1 MARLVLQGVSKRFG
15 DVQALAPLDLE
26 IAQGQFVGVLGPS
39 GCGKTTLLRCLAGL
53 ELPDT
58 GQIRFGERTVVNVE
72 AGVQEPP
79 QRRGL
84 GMVFQDLALWP
95 HLTVFENV
103 AYTLRARK
111 DTADLDDRVHDAL
124 AKVQLPIH
132 AGRYPHQLSGGQQ
145 QRVAFARAVVDRP
158 PVLLMDEP
166 LSALDAALRVDL
178 RAELTALTRSL
189 GLTAVYVTHDQHE
202 AMSMADRILVMQDGF
217 VRQDGPPETVY
228 QRPTSRFVADF
239 IGRLNTLDRPLS
251 SVLPVGA
258 AAPAAGSTNGDGEQ
272 ERTASPAG
280 TADGGEVRAV
290 VPADTADHRRADVS
304 ADDVHARIDAS
315 TEVALTGNGVA
326 GVRPEKVHLTA
337 NGRDMVALPAEV
349 ELVSYLGDHYE
360 LRCRLELAD
369 RPWVVMSDRRIE
381 VGERVLLHLAPDDLI
396 VTEQ

>member
-1 MARLVLQGVSKRFG
+1 VARLVLEGVSKRFG

-53 ELPDT
+53 EDPDA
-58 GQIRFGERTVVNVE
+58 GRIRFGDRTVVDVE

-111 DTADLDDRVHDAL
+111 DTVELEDRVHDAL
-124 AKVQLPIH
+124 AKVQLPVH
-132 AGRYPHQLSGGQQ
+132 ADRYPHQLSGGQQ

-217 VRQDGPPETVY
+217 VRQDGAPETVY

-239 IGRLNTLDRPLS
+239 IGRLNALDRPLPGG
-251 SVLPVGA
+251 LPVA
-258 AAPAAGSTNGDGEQ
+258 VTTPVATAGNGDGN
-272 ERTASPAG
+272 G
-280 TADGGEVRAV
+280 NGNGDGNGNGEEGATGRG
-290 VPADTADHRRADVS
+290 ADVT
-304 ADDVHARIDAS
+304 A
-315 TEVALTGNGVA
+315 VALAGSGVA

-369 RPWVVMSDRRIE
+369 RPWVVMSDRRVE

-396 VTEQ
+396 VTER

>member
-1 MARLVLQGVSKRFG
+1 MARLVLEGVSKRFG

-53 ELPDT
+53 EDPDA
-58 GQIRFGERTVVNVE
+58 GRIRFGDRTVVDVE

-111 DTADLDDRVHDAL
+111 DTVELEDRVHDAL
-124 AKVQLPIH
+124 AKVQLPVH
-132 AGRYPHQLSGGQQ
+132 ADRYPHQLSGGQQ

-217 VRQDGPPETVY
+217 VRQDGAPETVY

-239 IGRLNTLDRPLS
+239 IGRLNALDRPLPGG
-251 SVLPVGA
+251 LPVA
-258 AAPAAGSTNGDGEQ
+258 VTTPVATAGNGDGN
-272 ERTASPAG
+272 G
-280 TADGGEVRAV
+280 NGNGDGNGNGEEGATGRG
-290 VPADTADHRRADVS
+290 ADVT
-304 ADDVHARIDAS
+304 A
-315 TEVALTGNGVA
+315 VALAGSGVA

-369 RPWVVMSDRRIE
+369 RPWVVMSDRRVE

-396 VTEQ
+396 VTER

>member
-1 MARLVLQGVSKRFG
+1 MSVARLVLEGVSKRFG

-26 IAQGQFVGVLGPS
+26 ISQGQFVGVLGPS

-53 ELPDT
+53 EQPDT
-58 GQIRFGERTVVNVE
+58 GRIRFGDRTVVDVE
-72 AGVQEPP
+72 ARVQEPP

-111 DTADLDDRVHDAL
+111 DTTDLEDRVHDAL

-132 AGRYPHQLSGGQQ
+132 ADRYPHQLSGGQQ

-217 VRQDGPPETVY
+217 VRQDGAPETVY
-228 QRPTSRFVADF
+228 QRPTSRFVAGF
-239 IGRLNTLDRPLS
+239 IGRLNSLDRPLPT
-251 SVLPVGA
+251 VAPVGA
-258 AAPAAGSTNGDGEQ
+258 AAAGGDVAGAAMPGDVA
-272 ERTASPAG
+272 ASP
-280 TADGGEVRAV
+280 TA
-290 VPADTADHRRADVS
+290 
-304 ADDVHARIDAS
+304 
-315 TEVALTGNGVA
+315 GVA
-326 GVRPEKVHLTA
+326 GVRPEKVHLSA
-337 NGRDMVALPAEV
+337 NGRERIALPAEV

-360 LRCRLELAD
+360 LRCRLGHAD
-369 RPWVVMSDRRIE
+369 QPWVVMSDRRVE
-381 VGERVLLHLAPDDLI
+381 VGEQVLLHLAPDDLI
-396 VTEQ
+396 VMAQ

>member
-1 MARLVLQGVSKRFG
+1 MARLVLEGVSKRFG
-15 DVQALAPLDLE
+15 HVQALAPLDLE

-58 GQIRFGERTVVNVE
+58 GQIRFGDRTVVDVE

-111 DTADLDDRVHDAL
+111 DTADLEDRVHDAL

-251 SVLPVGA
+251 SVLSVGA

-272 ERTASPAG
+272 ELTASPAG

-290 VPADTADHRRADVS
+290 VPADTTDHRRADVR

-315 TEVALTGNGVA
+315 TEVALTGSGVA

-349 ELVSYLGDHYE
+349 EFVSYLGDHYE

-369 RPWVVMSDRRIE
+369 RPWVVMSDRRVE